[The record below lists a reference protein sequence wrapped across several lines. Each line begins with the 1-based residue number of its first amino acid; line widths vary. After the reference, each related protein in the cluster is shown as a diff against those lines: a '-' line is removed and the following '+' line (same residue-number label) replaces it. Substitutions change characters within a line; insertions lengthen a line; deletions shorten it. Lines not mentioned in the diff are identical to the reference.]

1 MDIRGFEV
9 VSSFEDAQI
18 NLPQRTPAESA
29 GYDIEC
35 AETVTIN
42 PGEVKIVPTGIKAF
56 MAYNEF
62 LAIHIRSSIGIKR
75 HIMLANCTGIIDSD
89 YYNNEDNEGHILLGL
104 YNLGTEAVTLE
115 KGERVAQGIFT
126 KYLVA
131 NDDEANGIRRG
142 GIGSTN

>member
-18 NLPQRTPAESA
+18 NLPQRTTAESA

-75 HIMLANCTGIIDSD
+75 HIMLAKCTGIIDSD

-131 NDDEANGIRRG
+131 NDDEANGIRLG

>member
-18 NLPQRTPAESA
+18 NLPQRTTAESA

-75 HIMLANCTGIIDSD
+75 HIMLSNCTGIIDSD

-131 NDDEANGIRRG
+131 NDDEAG

>member
-18 NLPQRTPAESA
+18 NLPQRTTAESA

-62 LAIHIRSSIGIKR
+62 LAIHIRSCIGIIR

>member
-18 NLPQRTPAESA
+18 NLPQRTTAESA

-89 YYNNEDNEGHILLGL
+89 YYNNEDN
-104 YNLGTEAVTLE
+104 
-115 KGERVAQGIFT
+115 
-126 KYLVA
+126 
-131 NDDEANGIRRG
+131 
-142 GIGSTN
+142 

>member
-18 NLPQRTPAESA
+18 NLPQRTTAESA

-104 YNLGTEAVTLE
+104 YNLGTEAVPLE

>member
-18 NLPQRTPAESA
+18 NLPQRTTAESA

-42 PGEVKIVPTGIKAF
+42 PGEVKIVPTGSKAF

-62 LAIHIRSSIGIKR
+62 LAIHIRSSIGMKR

>member
-18 NLPQRTPAESA
+18 NLPQRTTAESA

-115 KGERVAQGIFT
+115 KGERIAQGIFT

>member
-18 NLPQRTPAESA
+18 NLPQRKTAESA

>member
-18 NLPQRTPAESA
+18 NLPQRTTAESA

-62 LAIHIRSSIGIKR
+62 LAIHIRSSIDIKR

>member
-18 NLPQRTPAESA
+18 NLPQRTTAESA

-75 HIMLANCTGIIDSD
+75 HIMLANCIGIIDSD

>member
-1 MDIRGFEV
+1 M
-9 VSSFEDAQI
+9 
-18 NLPQRTPAESA
+18 
-29 GYDIEC
+29 
-35 AETVTIN
+35 TIN

>member
-18 NLPQRTPAESA
+18 NLPQRTTAESA

-131 NDDEANGIRRG
+131 NDDEANGIRSG

>member
-18 NLPQRTPAESA
+18 NLPQRTTAESA

-89 YYNNEDNEGHILLGL
+89 YYNNEDKEGHILLGL

>member
-18 NLPQRTPAESA
+18 NLPQRTTAESA

-104 YNLGTEAVTLE
+104 YHLGTEAVTLE

>member
-18 NLPQRTPAESA
+18 NLPRRTTAESA

>member
-18 NLPQRTPAESA
+18 NLPQRTTAESA

-62 LAIHIRSSIGIKR
+62 LAIHISSSIGIKR

>member
-18 NLPQRTPAESA
+18 NLPQRTTAESA
-29 GYDIEC
+29 CYDIEC

>member
-18 NLPQRTPAESA
+18 NLPQRTSAESA